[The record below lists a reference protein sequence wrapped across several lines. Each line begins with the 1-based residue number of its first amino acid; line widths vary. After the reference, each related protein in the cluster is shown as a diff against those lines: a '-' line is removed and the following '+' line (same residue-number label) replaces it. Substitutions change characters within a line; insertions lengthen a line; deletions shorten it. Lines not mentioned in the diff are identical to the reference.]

1 MDTKILMVDS
11 FDCVSSSVGHI
22 LKKNSVIETD
32 YVNYCDDAYLKIKRA
47 IYDKSPYHLLIC
59 DLNFKKDSRNTK
71 LNSGE
76 ELITAIKKLQPD
88 INIIVFSEEMKSF
101 RIRSLLKKFE
111 INAFVHKRN
120 DNIIVLEKAIEAVFV
135 EEIKKPLLKF
145 EDISQNT
152 LVDLKEYEL
161 LILKLISNGYKLDK
175 ISSEL
180 KKLELKPSSES
191 SIEKCLNKLR
201 IHFNAR
207 NNVHLI
213 ALTKDLGLI

>member
-1 MDTKILMVDS
+1 
-11 FDCVSSSVGHI
+11 
-22 LKKNSVIETD
+22 
-32 YVNYCDDAYLKIKRA
+32 
-47 IYDKSPYHLLIC
+47 
-59 DLNFKKDSRNTK
+59 
-71 LNSGE
+71 
-76 ELITAIKKLQPD
+76 
-88 INIIVFSEEMKSF
+88 MKSF

-207 NNVHLI
+207 NNVHLV